1 MSAFNQPIRKL
12 AKSNTDFR
20 RVVATGLHAQVVL
33 MCLQPGDDIG
43 EEVHADT
50 DQLFQVIKGKG
61 EAMLDGAAQPLS
73 KGALLLVPA
82 GTRHNLVNT
91 GARPIHL
98 YTIYAPPETAP
109 GTVHA
114 TRAEAMAAEHPRK
127 NGKSQKNRPH
137 PKTSSNEPG
146 ESA

>member
-82 GTRHNLVNT
+82 GTRHNLRNNGHKRLRLV
-91 GARPIHL
+91 
-98 YTIYAPPETAP
+98 TIYAPPQHAV

-114 TRAEAMAAEHPRK
+114 TRADALAAEQPVVRSPSVAATRKPARSPRA
-127 NGKSQKNRPH
+127 R
-137 PKTSSNEPG
+137 
-146 ESA
+146 

>member
-1 MSAFNQPIRKL
+1 MPMFNDDIKKL
-12 AKSNTDFR
+12 AKANQDFR
-20 RVVATGLHAQVVL
+20 REILTNVHSQVVL
-33 MCLQPGDDIG
+33 MCLQPGEDIG
-43 EEVHADT
+43 EEVHAGN
-50 DQLFQVIKGKG
+50 DQLLVLVKGKG
-61 EAMLDGAAQPLS
+61 EVRLDGSASAVG
-73 KGALLLVPA
+73 KGSLVSVPA